1 MEGNNYIAEC
11 SASATAGAVA
21 RPVLGFMRR
30 AVVGLAMSTAL
41 VGGAS
46 LAPAMMPVTIA
57 QETGNVAAPANNLAT
72 PQDQAGT
79 QGATNGAASEQVALT
94 VLEGRAITPVTI
106 SVKGF
111 AEGTTA
117 RLDGLPPGMSYTPVP
132 VAAGSK
138 TSQSV
143 LTGTPTQ
150 TGFFEVRAVAVDSN
164 SREIFNANGQPIFET
179 FTIRVIPVEVTLQA
193 TPSTQTV
200 EVGQPIIPVLITA
213 GKGFSVT
220 DATFDP
226 STLPPGVTMNPQTGQ
241 LQGTANVAGR
251 YVTEFRLHDEPS
263 GKSAT
268 AIVKFDVREA
278 VSTTEPTESTTAEPT
293 AKPTEPQPPV
303 PTEDTATPTEDT
315 VTPTEST
322 AAPTTEPITDNP
334 QPTDATEPTETPSQ
348 QPTET
353 AEPDIPWPEP
363 NSGPDDPVITPSA
376 TADRPPSEDPPK
388 NGPAPQDGA
397 QQDAPQPPENELP
410 PQTQPRPQ
418 DQQNHSVPQDQPQQQ
433 GQQSRP
439 APQGQSRPQGQLAPQ
454 SQNQPQRNQSA
465 PQSTSPRIEI
475 RAAGFIGADERNL
488 LGRLTARLSQEPQAQ
503 AGEQP
508 QAQAPVPEGGRPI
521 GDFGPGR
528 GSGSSKPDANGQSDD
543 GSQLSNEAYGYPG
556 ASAGSRGPVHLDN
569 GESLAAVAATVAVTL
584 VAGGTLL
591 NLRRRL

>member
-21 RPVLGFMRR
+21 RPAQGLMRR

-41 VGGAS
+41 VGGVS
-46 LAPAMMPVTIA
+46 LAPAMVPETIA
-57 QETGNVAAPANNLAT
+57 QETGNVAAPADNPAT
-72 PQDQAGT
+72 PRDQAGT

-132 VAAGSK
+132 VAAGSN

-150 TGFFEVRAVAVDSN
+150 TGFFDVRAVAVDSN
-164 SREIFNANGQPIFET
+164 GREILNANGQPIFET

-213 GKGFSVT
+213 GKGFSLT

-268 AIVKFDVREA
+268 TIVKFDVREA
-278 VSTTEPTESTTAEPT
+278 ASTTEPTESTTAEPT

-334 QPTDATEPTETPSQ
+334 QPTDATESTEAPSQ
-348 QPTET
+348 QSTES

-363 NSGPDDPVITPSA
+363 INGPDDPVITPSA
-376 TADRPPSEDPPK
+376 TADRPPSEDSP
-388 NGPAPQDGA
+388 N
-397 QQDAPQPPENELP
+397 
-410 PQTQPRPQ
+410 
-418 DQQNHSVPQDQPQQQ
+418 
-433 GQQSRP
+433 SRP
-439 APQGQSRPQGQLAPQ
+439 APQ
-454 SQNQPQRNQSA
+454 SQNQSQRNQSA
-465 PQSTSPRIEI
+465 PQSTGPRIEI
-475 RAAGFIGADERNL
+475 RAAGIIGADERNL
-488 LGRLTARLSQEPQAQ
+488 VGRLTARLSEEPQAQ

-508 QAQAPVPEGGRPI
+508 QAQALAPEGGRPI

-528 GSGSSKPDANGQSDD
+528 GSGNSNPDANGQSDD

>member
-21 RPVLGFMRR
+21 RPARGVMRR

-72 PQDQAGT
+72 PQDQ
-79 QGATNGAASEQVALT
+79 VALT
-94 VLEGRAITPVTI
+94 LLEGRAITPVTI
-106 SVKGF
+106 TVKGF

-132 VAAGSK
+132 VAAGSN

-164 SREIFNANGQPIFET
+164 GREILNANGQPIFET

-226 STLPPGVTMNPQTGQ
+226 STLPPGVTMNSQTGQ
-241 LQGTANVAGR
+241 LRGTANVAGR

-278 VSTTEPTESTTAEPT
+278 APTAEPTESTTAEPT
-293 AKPTEPQPPV
+293 AKPTESQPPV

-334 QPTDATEPTETPSQ
+334 QPTDAIEPTETPSQ
-348 QPTET
+348 RRTES
-353 AEPDIPWPEP
+353 AESDISWPEP

-376 TADRPPSEDPPK
+376 TADRPPSEDSPK
-388 NGPAPQDGA
+388 DRPAPQDGA
-397 QQDAPQPPENELP
+397 QQDGPQPPENELP
-410 PQTQPRPQ
+410 PQ
-418 DQQNHSVPQDQPQQQ
+418 DQRN
-433 GQQSRP
+433 RP
-439 APQGQSRPQGQLAPQ
+439 APQGQSRPQGQQSRPAPQ

-465 PQSTSPRIEI
+465 PQSIGPRIEI
-475 RAAGFIGADERNL
+475 RAAGIIGADERNL
-488 LGRLTARLSQEPQAQ
+488 LGRLTARLSEEPQAQ

-508 QAQAPVPEGGRPI
+508 QAQAPASEGGRPI

-528 GSGSSKPDANGQSDD
+528 GSGSSKPGANGQSDD

-569 GESLAAVAATVAVTL
+569 GESLTAAAATVAVTL